1 MSRSPE
7 TGQPEQKSE
16 HDVTTESISTGP
28 LRIWLVRHGLTGWNL
43 EGRWQGWSDTP
54 LHDDGRAQARGLRT
68 RFAGKRFDAVIS
80 SDLCRASE
88 TAQLAG
94 FEPLLE
100 PRLRELN
107 FGDFEAALNNDNS
120 KLEAFQYWIEDPVH
134 RRTPNG
140 ESYADLQ
147 RRVLDWLET
156 LPDSGDVLTFSHGG
170 TIQVLITSLLKIPPL
185 AASRIWTLR
194 VLHSSISVLER
205 WETPN
210 GRVWTLERLND
221 TAHLERNS
229 ASPG

>member
-1 MSRSPE
+1 MSRTPE
-7 TGQPEQKSE
+7 TGEPERSTKATGEQAI
-16 HDVTTESISTGP
+16 TTGP
-28 LRIWLVRHGLTGWNL
+28 LRIWLVRHGLTAWNL

-54 LHDDGRAQARGLRT
+54 LHDDGRAQARGLRA
-68 RFAGKRFDAVIS
+68 RFAGKSFDAVIS

-88 TAQLAG
+88 TAQIAG
-94 FEPLLE
+94 FEPSLE
-100 PRLRELN
+100 PRLREVN
-107 FGDFEAALNNDNS
+107 FGDFEGGLNSDNI
-120 KLEAFQYWIEDPVH
+120 KLSAFQHWIEDPLH

-147 RRVLDWLET
+147 TRALAWLET

-170 TIQVLITSLLKIPPL
+170 TIQVLITSLLKVPPL

-205 WETPN
+205 WETPT

-221 TAHLERNS
+221 TAHLETNQ
-229 ASPG
+229 

>member
-1 MSRSPE
+1 MSRTPE
-7 TGQPEQKSE
+7 TGEPERASE
-16 HDVTTESISTGP
+16 STGESTGDHAITTGP

-54 LHDDGRAQARGLRT
+54 LHDDGRAQARGLRA
-68 RFAGKRFDAVIS
+68 RFADKRFDAVIS

-88 TAQLAG
+88 TAQIAG
-94 FEPLLE
+94 FEPSLE
-100 PRLRELN
+100 PRLREVN
-107 FGDFEAALNNDNS
+107 FGDFEGSLNSDNI
-120 KLEAFQYWIEDPVH
+120 KLPAFQHWFEDPLH

-147 RRVLDWLET
+147 TRVMDWLET

-185 AASRIWTLR
+185 VAPRIWTLR

-205 WETPN
+205 WETPT

-221 TAHLERNS
+221 TAHLER
-229 ASPG
+229 

>member
-1 MSRSPE
+1 MSRTPE
-7 TGQPEQKSE
+7 TGEPERTSE
-16 HDVTTESISTGP
+16 SKGDHAITTGP

-54 LHDDGRAQARGLRT
+54 LHDDGRAQARGLRA
-68 RFAGKRFDAVIS
+68 RFAGKSFDAVIS

-88 TAQLAG
+88 TAQIAG
-94 FEPLLE
+94 FEPTLE
-100 PRLRELN
+100 PRLREVN
-107 FGDFEAALNNDNS
+107 FGDFEGGLNSDNT
-120 KLEAFQYWIEDPVH
+120 KLAAFQHWIEDPLH

-147 RRVLDWLET
+147 TRVLDWLET

-205 WETPN
+205 WETPT

-221 TAHLERNS
+221 TAHLEEPS
-229 ASPG
+229 QK